1 MKTLKFKTKLWI
13 PLVASLFCMLA
24 LSLFSALEMRSLR
37 TTERG
42 TALRDVTEVALSTLK
57 EYEQLVDTGKMT
69 ADEARREAMTRISK
83 QRYGA
88 DGYLTVLD
96 YDANMVMSPVRPEL
110 NGSSVGSIK
119 DAQGAYPFR
128 DIATLAK
135 DQGNGF
141 VHYVWPRPG
150 TTQPEPKLSYVEAF
164 RPWKVAVGTGVY
176 VDDIQAAFM
185 VSLYRSLGM
194 FAVIAAV
201 LSLVV
206 TLINRSLRKSLG
218 GDLEYAIA
226 ISEKI
231 SAGDL
236 REKVAVTGAQ
246 PGSLVFQIGQM
257 RDNLASTIRDIRQSS
272 ATIATASSEIAAGN
286 LDLSAR
292 TESQASALEQTAAS
306 MEELTTIV
314 KQNSDHAQRASDLA
328 VQASDIA
335 NEGGAAVA
343 EAVTTMAS
351 IGESARKIAEITG
364 VIDGIAFQT
373 NILALNA
380 AVEAA
385 RAGEEG
391 RGFAV
396 VAAEVRNLAQRSA
409 SAAKEIKSVID
420 QSVLKVEN
428 GSRVV
433 HSAGVKMDRIVAS
446 VASVTDIMRE
456 ITAAGREQSSG
467 IAEVSQAMI
476 QMDEATQ
483 QNAALVEEAAAAAAS
498 MQEQAVMLNE
508 AVDAFVLTDPVAS
521 AAIAKAVTSTPRTRG
536 SEFQEPGVSR
546 TLPGRTQ
553 GLGDMLSA

>member
-1 MKTLKFKTKLWI
+1 MKPLTFKTKLWI

-24 LSLFSALEMRSLR
+24 LSLFAALEMRTLR
-37 TTERG
+37 LDERG
-42 TALRDVTEVALSTLK
+42 TTLRDITEVALSTLK
-57 EYEQLVDTGKMT
+57 EYEQLAAAGKMT
-69 ADEARREAMTRISK
+69 VDDAKREAMARVDK
-83 QRYGA
+83 QRYGV

-110 NGSSVGSIK
+110 NGTNVGGIK
-119 DAQGAYPFR
+119 DANGGHPFR
-128 DIATLAK
+128 DIAMLAR
-135 DQGNGF
+135 DQGKGF
-141 VHYVWPRPG
+141 VNYVWPRPG
-150 TTQPEPKLSYVEAF
+150 TKQPEPKLSYVGAF
-164 RPWKVAVGTGVY
+164 KPWNVAVVTGMY
-176 VDDIQAAFM
+176 VDDIHAAFLQ
-185 VSLYRSLGM
+185 SLYRSLGM
-194 FAVIAAV
+194 FAAIAAA

-206 TLINRSLRKSLG
+206 TLINRSLRTSLG

-226 ISEKI
+226 VTHKI

-236 REKVAVTGAQ
+236 RAQVALAGAR
-246 PGSLVFQIGQM
+246 PGSLLFQIGHM
-257 RDNLASTIRDIRQSS
+257 RDSLAATIREIRLSS
-272 ATIATASSEIAAGN
+272 ATIANASSEIAAGN

-328 VQASDIA
+328 VLASVIA
-335 NEGGAAVA
+335 NEGGVAVA
-343 EAVTTMAS
+343 EVVTTMDS

-409 SAAKEIKSVID
+409 GAAKEIKAVIE
-420 QSVLKVEN
+420 QSALKVED
-428 GSRVV
+428 GSRLV
-433 HSAGVKMDRIVAS
+433 HSAGVKMDRIVKS
-446 VASVTDIMRE
+446 VASVTEIMRE
-456 ITAAGREQSSG
+456 ITVAGREQSSG
-467 IAEVSQAMI
+467 IAEVSQAMV

-483 QNAALVEEAAAAAAS
+483 QNAALVEEAAAAASS
-498 MQEQAVMLNE
+498 MQQQAVALNE
-508 AVDAFVLTDPVAS
+508 AVDAFVLADPAPVAFAR
-521 AAIAKAVTSTPRTRG
+521 AAATASRVRG
-536 SEFQEPGVSR
+536 QQFAEPGLSR
-546 TLPGRTQ
+546 MRLARAPGLADT
-553 GLGDMLSA
+553 LSA